1 MGLGLIPQAVRDGV
15 QALRR
20 FGLRQ
25 TLIDTPAYLW
35 ELIFRT
41 HQRAEREEA
50 FDAAF
55 GTDTT
60 GIVMP
65 WELASLKGA
74 GPDAFIYEPTSG
86 RLIREIL
93 RRIVMAP
100 RQFVF
105 IDLGSGKGRALL
117 VASEFP
123 FAKIVGVELS
133 TELHAIAQANIKL
146 YRPGNQLC
154 RNFELRRED
163 AAAFVFPPDPLVLF
177 MFNPFGDETVARVLG
192 NVGRSANEHR
202 RPAFVAFVHSRRGD
216 MQRFHA
222 LAMATDFMHRI
233 VTTEHYSIYQVGA
246 GQP

>member
-1 MGLGLIPQAVRDGV
+1 MSLRLMPQALRDGIHAV
-15 QALRR
+15 RR

-25 TLIDTPAYLW
+25 TLIDTPAYLR
-35 ELIFRT
+35 ELVFRT

-50 FDAAF
+50 FDATF

-65 WELASLKGA
+65 WELASLKDAGA
-74 GPDAFIYEPTSG
+74 DAFVYEPTSG

-93 RRIVMAP
+93 RCIVLVP
-100 RQFVF
+100 QQFVF
-105 IDLGSGKGRALL
+105 VDLGSGKGRALL

-123 FAKIVGVELS
+123 FARIVGVELS

-163 AAAFVFPPDPLVLF
+163 AAAFVFPAEPLVLF

-192 NVGRSANEHR
+192 NLGRSVKTLP
-202 RPAFVAFVHSRRGD
+202 RPVFVAFVHSRRGD

-222 LAMATDFMHRI
+222 LAVATDFLGRI
-233 VTTEHYSIYQVGA
+233 VTTELYSIYEVGA
-246 GQP
+246 GRS